1 MFFLFDLLAC
11 HKFPIVI
18 CLCYFSYIS
27 CTIISA
33 GEEKEN
39 VILTAGMSAQY
50 SMENKEITVVTEEDV
65 NKLAWRTGQL
75 RFMET
80 PLDKVI
86 EDLSDYYQVKI
97 ANQTKNEGARLT
109 ATFNN
114 LPLEDVLQV
123 VNQTLDARL
132 VSTSKK

>member
-1 MFFLFDLLAC
+1 M
-11 HKFPIVI
+11 
-18 CLCYFSYIS
+18 
-27 CTIISA
+27 
-33 GEEKEN
+33 
-39 VILTAGMSAQY
+39 
-50 SMENKEITVVTEEDV
+50 TEEDV

-123 VNQTLDARL
+123 VNQTLDAHL

>member
-1 MFFLFDLLAC
+1 MF
-11 HKFPIVI
+11 
-18 CLCYFSYIS
+18 YR
-27 CTIISA
+27 

-86 EDLSDYYQVKI
+86 EDLSDYYQS
-97 ANQTKNEGARLT
+97 RLRT
-109 ATFNN
+109 RQRMR
-114 LPLEDVLQV
+114 ERD
-123 VNQTLDARL
+123 
-132 VSTSKK
+132 